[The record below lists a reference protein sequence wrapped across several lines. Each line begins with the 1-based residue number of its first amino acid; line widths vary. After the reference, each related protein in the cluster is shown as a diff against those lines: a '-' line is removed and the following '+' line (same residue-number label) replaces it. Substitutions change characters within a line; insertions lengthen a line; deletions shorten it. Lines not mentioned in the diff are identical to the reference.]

1 MKALAIAGT
10 NVRRLFRERANV
22 FFIFLLPMLIILLV
36 GSVFGPGPA
45 RIGVVAEETGPLGEE
60 LVASLRRGEDVD
72 VIRLDGEEAIEDAVE
87 RGRVQA
93 GLVLPRGYDAALRS
107 GRMVRIRYFARPDSM
122 AQELRMAI
130 ESAVA
135 EQARLLR
142 AARFLVAERGTQVD
156 DALDAAATA
165 AAGAA
170 PVRARDV
177 TAGQELV
184 PATGGRFDI
193 GARNQLLLFIFLTS
207 LTAAGALIQTRR
219 LGVSRRMLA
228 TPTSTRA
235 VIAGEALGRYGIAL
249 VQALLIMAGSLL
261 AFGVEWGDPLGALL
275 LVLAFC
281 LVGSGAGML
290 LGSALSS
297 PEQAESVALL
307 VGLGFAALGG
317 GMVPLEVFPDT
328 VRSLA
333 HVTPHAWASDGF
345 GDLLRGRGASDVLGE
360 TAVLLAYGSALL
372 ALATWRLRVAIT
384 T

>member
-107 GRMVRIRYFARPDSM
+107 GKMVKVRYFARPDSM
-122 AQELRMAI
+122 AQELRMAV

-333 HVTPHAWASDGF
+333 YVTPHAWASDGF